1 MPSGGQFYTAA
12 NTKWPSLDAVQ
23 RARVSTLRK
32 FFNDH
37 NAHHQQ
43 TNERRIESI
52 KTAVPLTRDEG
63 IIEPSKIL
71 VTMLI
76 EQLRLLIGSIDQ
88 LDREIKQRYRTH
100 QDCVIFD
107 SFPGAGA
114 QLAPR
119 LMVAFGVD
127 RDRYDTAADLQK
139 YAGVAPVL
147 ERSGQKTWIHW
158 RYSCPKFLRQTF
170 VEWAGQSIKQSF
182 WAKAYYQQQIDKG
195 KSHHVATRALAF
207 KWIRI
212 AFRCWKNRTPYDE
225 ARYLE
230 ALKSRGAPL
239 LSYAIKQ
246 PD

>member
-1 MPSGGQFYTAA
+1 MYYESTRVMWINDYAYTAFVSVVGREADGKKELQAIQLGIGCSNDLA
-12 NTKWPSLDAVQ
+12 NPVVHYILDASNGVSPNASPIWPELTINVNNPSLG
-23 RARVSTLRK
+23 
-32 FFNDH
+32 FN
-37 NAHHQQ
+37 
-43 TNERRIESI
+43 
-52 KTAVPLTRDEG
+52 PLG
-63 IIEPSKIL
+63 
-71 VTMLI
+71 
-76 EQLRLLIGSIDQ
+76 
-88 LDREIKQRYRTH
+88 
-100 QDCVIFD
+100 
-107 SFPGAGA
+107 FPGAGA

-119 LMVAFGVD
+119 LMVAFGID

-158 RYSCPKFLRQTF
+158 RYSCPKFIRQTF

-225 ARYLE
+225 SRYLE